1 MKLRVNWGA
10 GIAITYTLFAVSTS
24 AFVAFAMG
32 RRVDLVSAD
41 YYVQS
46 LQVDER
52 MEATR
57 NGFALGE
64 ALRVEKESGAVVV
77 TYHVDVPS
85 AAAGRIRLYRSAD
98 ATADREVAMSLDA
111 GGRQRVSIAGLA
123 PGAWRLQLE
132 WQMHGRPYFVEQAL
146 TLP

>member
-1 MKLRVNWGA
+1 
-10 GIAITYTLFAVSTS
+10 
-24 AFVAFAMG
+24 MG

-41 YYVQS
+41 YYTQS

-64 ALRVEKESGAVVV
+64 ALQVEKEKDAVVV
-77 TYHVDVPS
+77 TYRAGEPA
-85 AAAGRIRLYRSAD
+85 AAAGRVRLYRSAD
-98 ATADREVAMSLDA
+98 ATADRELPMALDA
-111 GGRQRVSIAGLA
+111 DGRQRVSIAGLA

-132 WQMHGRPYFVEQAL
+132 WQMHGRDYFVERAL

>member
-1 MKLRVNWGA
+1 MKLRINWGA

-32 RRVDLVSAD
+32 RRVDLVSTD

-46 LQVDER
+46 LQVDGR

-57 NGFALGE
+57 NGLALGE
-64 ALRVEKESGAVVV
+64 GLQVKKEAGAVIV
-77 TYHVDVPS
+77 TCRVDEPS
-85 AAAGRIRLYRSAD
+85 AAAGKVRLYRSAD
-98 ATADREVAMSLDA
+98 ATADRELPLSLDA
-111 GGRQRVSIAGLA
+111 DGRQRLSIVGLA

-132 WQMHGRPYFVEQAL
+132 WQMHGRPYFVERAL

>member
-1 MKLRVNWGA
+1 MRLRISWGA
-10 GIAITYTLFAVSTS
+10 GIAIVYTIFALSTT

-32 RRVDLVSAD
+32 RRVDLVSDD
-41 YYVQS
+41 YYAQS

-64 ALRVEKESGAVVV
+64 ALRVEREGGAVVV
-77 TYHVDVPS
+77 TYRADDAS

-98 ATADREVAMSLDA
+98 ATADREVPMSLDA
-111 GGRQRVSIAGLA
+111 DGRQRLPLDGLA

-132 WQMHGRPYFVEQAL
+132 WEIHGRPYFVERAL

>member
-1 MKLRVNWGA
+1 MRLRISWGA
-10 GIAITYTLFAVSTS
+10 GIAIVYTIFALSTT

-32 RRVDLVSAD
+32 RRVDLVSDD
-41 YYVQS
+41 YYAQS

-64 ALRVEKESGAVVV
+64 ALRVEREGGAVVV
-77 TYHVDVPS
+77 TYRADDAS
-85 AAAGRIRLYRSAD
+85 AAPGRIRLYRSAD
-98 ATADREVAMSLDA
+98 ATADREVPMSLDA
-111 GGRQRVSIAGLA
+111 DGRQRLPLDGLA

-132 WQMHGRPYFVEQAL
+132 WEIHGRPYFVERAL